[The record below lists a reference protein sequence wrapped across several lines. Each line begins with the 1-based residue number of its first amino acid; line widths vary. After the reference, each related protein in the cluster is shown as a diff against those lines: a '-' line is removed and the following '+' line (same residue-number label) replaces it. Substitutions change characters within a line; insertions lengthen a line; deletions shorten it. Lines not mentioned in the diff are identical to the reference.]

1 MKCLVAIVDPERDR
15 AVVDLAV
22 ALAAGEE
29 LILVSAIEVP
39 EGDTLASVQP
49 EARRLRRTL
58 DQLVPANARARTL
71 VTVARQGW
79 QAIQETVANERPD
92 LLLLSWRRPGWDLL
106 GTTIEDV
113 LRNPPCD
120 IAVVKGPLSRARRM
134 LVPVRGGRYA
144 DLAAKVA
151 IGWARARGGA
161 VTLLNVRTPGRRT
174 PTLYQLL
181 GERTLDDRVDRLIT
195 RTGDPADVINEELA
209 EHDAIAFG
217 ATGRK
222 DQEDPLGPVG
232 QAIVANARAAVIVRT
247 ATPVSAEL
255 TIPLPTLPADRA
267 DRSRVIGELV
277 DKWFVQNTFSSTE
290 FADLRRLVEAK
301 ERQGLTISVGLP
313 TLNEEATVRR
323 VIRAIRTRLM
333 ERFPLVDE
341 IVVIDSDSD
350 DRTREIARE
359 EGVPVHIHSQI
370 LPAAGT
376 YIGKGEALWKSL
388 HVLRGDIVVWIDTD
402 VSNAHPKFV
411 YGIVGPLLMRPDL
424 QFVKAFYQRPLRV
437 DGELQATGGGRVTEL
452 TARPILNLFF
462 PELSGMVQP
471 LSGEQGGR
479 RALLEQI
486 PFFTGYGV
494 ETGLLID
501 TLQRAGLGAI
511 AQVDMKQRIH
521 RNQTLLALSK
531 MSFEILQVALRRVGE
546 AHGERLWDEANSSIK
561 LITPEDGGK
570 MHLEMHDIIATE
582 RPPMATV
589 PAYVSSRAR

>member
-15 AVVDLAV
+15 AVVDLAA
-22 ALAAGEE
+22 ALAAGDE
-29 LILVSAIEVP
+29 LVLMSAIEVP

-58 DQLVPANARARTL
+58 DQLPPPEAHVRTL

-79 QAIQETVANERPD
+79 QAVREAVATERPD

-120 IAVVKGPLSRARRM
+120 IAVVKGPLSRSRRM

-144 DLAAKVA
+144 DLAAKIA
-151 IGWARARGGA
+151 IGWARARNGS
-161 VTLLNVRTPGRRT
+161 VTLLHVRTPGRRT

-181 GERTLDDRVDRLIT
+181 GEQTLDDRVDRLVT
-195 RTGDPADVINEELA
+195 RTGDPAAVINEELA

-232 QAIVANARAAVIVRT
+232 QAIVANARAAIVVRT
-247 ATPVSAEL
+247 ATPFSQNLSV
-255 TIPLPTLPADRA
+255 PLPALPADRA
-267 DRSRVIGELV
+267 ERSKVIGEIV
-277 DKWFVQNTFSSTE
+277 DKWFVQNTFSSSE
-290 FADLRRLVEAK
+290 FADLRKLVEAK
-301 ERQGLTISVGLP
+301 ERQNIRISVGLP
-313 TLNEEATVRR
+313 TLNEEATIAR
-323 VIRAIRTRLM
+323 VIRAIRTRLV

-341 IVVIDSDSD
+341 IVVIDSDST
-350 DRTREIARE
+350 DRTREIARR

-370 LPAAGT
+370 LPEAGT
-376 YIGKGEALWKSL
+376 YVGKGEALWKSL
-388 HVLRGDIVVWIDTD
+388 HVLSGDIVVWVDTD
-402 VSNAHPKFV
+402 VSNTHPKFV
-411 YGIVGPLLMRPDL
+411 YGVVGPLLMRPDL
-424 QFVKAFYQRPLRV
+424 QFVKAFYQRPLHIG
-437 DGELQATGGGRVTEL
+437 GELQATGGGRVTEL
-452 TARPILNLFF
+452 AARPILNLFF

-479 RALLEQI
+479 RATLEQL

-501 TLQRAGLGAI
+501 ILQRAGLGAI

-521 RNQTLLALSK
+521 RNQDLLALSK
-531 MSFEILQVALRRVGE
+531 MSFEILQVALKRVGE
-546 AHGERLWDEANSSIK
+546 AHGQRLWEDANATIK
-561 LITPEDGGK
+561 LITSQEGGRL
-570 MHLEMHDIIATE
+570 HLEMHEVMANE
-582 RPPMATV
+582 RPPMATI
-589 PAYVSSRAR
+589 PDYVSARRR

>member
-15 AVVDLAV
+15 AVIDLAV

-79 QAIQETVANERPD
+79 QAIQETVANEHPD

-151 IGWARARGGA
+151 IGWARARGGG
-161 VTLLNVRTPGRRT
+161 VTLLHVRTPGRRM

-209 EHDAIAFG
+209 EHDAIVFG

-301 ERQGLTISVGLP
+301 ERQGLTI
-313 TLNEEATVRR
+313 
-323 VIRAIRTRLM
+323 
-333 ERFPLVDE
+333 
-341 IVVIDSDSD
+341 
-350 DRTREIARE
+350 
-359 EGVPVHIHSQI
+359 
-370 LPAAGT
+370 
-376 YIGKGEALWKSL
+376 
-388 HVLRGDIVVWIDTD
+388 
-402 VSNAHPKFV
+402 
-411 YGIVGPLLMRPDL
+411 
-424 QFVKAFYQRPLRV
+424 
-437 DGELQATGGGRVTEL
+437 
-452 TARPILNLFF
+452 
-462 PELSGMVQP
+462 
-471 LSGEQGGR
+471 
-479 RALLEQI
+479 
-486 PFFTGYGV
+486 
-494 ETGLLID
+494 
-501 TLQRAGLGAI
+501 
-511 AQVDMKQRIH
+511 
-521 RNQTLLALSK
+521 
-531 MSFEILQVALRRVGE
+531 
-546 AHGERLWDEANSSIK
+546 
-561 LITPEDGGK
+561 
-570 MHLEMHDIIATE
+570 
-582 RPPMATV
+582 
-589 PAYVSSRAR
+589 

>member
-39 EGDTLASVQP
+39 EGDALASVQP

-79 QAIQETVANERPD
+79 QAIRETVANERPD

-151 IGWARARGGA
+151 IGWARARGGG
-161 VTLLNVRTPGRRT
+161 VTLLHVRTPGRRT

-195 RTGDPADVINEELA
+195 RTGDPADVINEELE

-232 QAIVANARAAVIVRT
+232 QAIVAKARAAVIVRT

-267 DRSRVIGELV
+267 DRSRVIGEIV

-333 ERFPLVDE
+333 ERFQLVDE

-370 LPAAGT
+370 LPGAGS
-376 YIGKGEALWKSL
+376 YVGKGEALWKSL

-479 RALLEQI
+479 RALLEQL

-546 AHGERLWDEANSSIK
+546 AHGERLWDEANS
-561 LITPEDGGK
+561 
-570 MHLEMHDIIATE
+570 
-582 RPPMATV
+582 
-589 PAYVSSRAR
+589 

>member
-49 EARRLRRTL
+49 DARRLRRTL
-58 DQLVPANARARTL
+58 DQLVPANAQARTL

-120 IAVVKGPLSRARRM
+120 IAVVKGALSRARRM

-151 IGWARARGGA
+151 IGWARTKGGS
-161 VTLLNVRTPGRRT
+161 VTLLHVRTPGRRT

-181 GERTLDDRVDRLIT
+181 GERALDDRVDRLVT
-195 RTGDPADVINEELA
+195 RTGDPAEVINEELA

-232 QAIVANARAAVIVRT
+232 QAIVARARAAIIVRT
-247 ATPVSAEL
+247 ATPFSQNLAL
-255 TIPLPTLPADRA
+255 PLPTLPADRA
-267 DRSRVIGELV
+267 ERSKVVGEIV
-277 DKWFVQNTFSSTE
+277 DKWFVQNTFSSSE
-290 FADLRRLVEAK
+290 FADLRRLLEAK
-301 ERQGLTISVGLP
+301 ERQNLRISVGLP
-313 TLNEEATVRR
+313 TLNEEATVRK
-323 VIRAIRTRLM
+323 VIRTIRSRLM
-333 ERFPLVDE
+333 ERIPLVDE
-341 IVVIDSDSD
+341 IAVIDSDSD
-350 DRTREIARE
+350 DQTRDIARE
-359 EGVPVHIHSQI
+359 EGVPVHVLGDI
-370 LPAAGT
+370 LPDYGSRR
-376 YIGKGEALWKSL
+376 GKGEALWKSL
-388 HVLRGDIVVWIDTD
+388 HVLTGDIVVWIDTD
-402 VSNAHPKFV
+402 VTDTHPKFV
-411 YGIVGPLLMRPDL
+411 YGILGPLLLRPDV
-424 QFVKAFYQRPLRV
+424 QFVKAFYQRPLRIGAEV
-437 DGELQATGGGRVTEL
+437 LASGGGRVTEL
-452 TARPILNLFF
+452 SARPILNLFF

-479 RALLEQI
+479 RALLEQL

-501 TLQRAGLGAI
+501 TLLRAGLGAL

-521 RNQTLLALSK
+521 RNQDLLSLSK
-531 MSFEILQVALRRVGE
+531 MSFQILQVALKRVGE
-546 AHGERLWDEANSSIK
+546 AHGERIWEEANATLK
-561 LITPEDGGK
+561 LITQTEGGK
-570 MHLEMHDIIATE
+570 LHLEMHDIEISE
-582 RPPMATV
+582 LPPMATI
-589 PAYVSSRAR
+589 PEYITARRR

>member
-79 QAIQETVANERPD
+79 QAIQETVANEHPD

-120 IAVVKGPLSRARRM
+120 IAVVKGPLSRARRI

-161 VTLLNVRTPGRRT
+161 VTLLHVRTAGRRT

-222 DQEDPLGPVG
+222 DQADPLGPVG

-247 ATPVSAEL
+247 ATPVGTEL
-255 TIPLPTLPADRA
+255 TIPLPTLPTDRA
-267 DRSRVIGELV
+267 ERSKVIGEIV
-277 DKWFVQNTFSSTE
+277 DKWFVQNTFSSSE
-290 FADLRRLVEAK
+290 FADLRKLVEAK
-301 ERQGLTISVGLP
+301 ERQNIRISVGLP
-313 TLNEEATVRR
+313 TLNEEATIARI
-323 VIRAIRTRLM
+323 IRAIRTRLV

-341 IVVIDSDSD
+341 IVVIDSDST
-350 DRTREIARE
+350 DRTREIARS
-359 EGVPVHIHSQI
+359 EGVPVHLHREI
-370 LPAAGT
+370 LPETGS
-376 YIGKGEALWKSL
+376 YVGKGEALWKSL
-388 HVLRGDIVVWIDTD
+388 HVLSGDIVAWIDTD

-411 YGIVGPLLMRPDL
+411 YGVVGPLLLRPDV
-424 QFVKAFYQRPLRV
+424 QFVKAFYQRPLRIG
-437 DGELQATGGGRVTEL
+437 GELQATGGGRVTEL
-452 TARPILNLFF
+452 AARPILNLFF

-479 RALLEQI
+479 RATLEQL

-501 TLQRAGLGAI
+501 ILQRAGLGAI

-521 RNQTLLALSK
+521 RNQDLLALSK
-531 MSFEILQVALRRVGE
+531 MSFEILQVALKRVGE
-546 AHGERLWDEANSSIK
+546 THGQRLWEDANATIK
-561 LITPEDGGK
+561 LITSQEGGRL
-570 MHLEMHDIIATE
+570 HLEMHEVMANE

-589 PAYVSSRAR
+589 PAYISSRAR

>member
-120 IAVVKGPLSRARRM
+120 IAVVKGPLSRARSM

-161 VTLLNVRTPGRRT
+161 VTLLHVRTPGRRT

-181 GERTLDDRVDRLIT
+181 GERALDDRVDRLIT